1 LDDAAVD
8 DEFRTWQASAIR
20 GQDIPMVEAIQ
31 RAPSDFAV
39 LPSRIAIS
47 ADAGGTLT
55 SRLLDRMIE
64 AEQESLDPQDVLA
77 SV

>member
-1 LDDAAVD
+1 
-8 DEFRTWQASAIR
+8 
-20 GQDIPMVEAIQ
+20 
-31 RAPSDFAV
+31 V